1 MMKKLAQAFGLLLG
15 LYLIVRAIIEPFVID
30 LRDPSTYHLDW
41 GGPHLAGVLAVHCLP
56 GVIAAVLIAGRIR
69 ARSPFFRAAKDDQ
82 RAQGQPSA
90 GRHPRPS
97 MCWRRP
103 D

>member
-1 MMKKLAQAFGLLLG
+1 MMKKLALAFGLLLG

-56 GVIAAVLIAGRIR
+56 GVIAAVLIARRIR
-69 ARSPFFRAAKDDQ
+69 ARQ

-97 MCWRRP
+97 MRGRRP